1 LGCVLKNVLGTGFAG
16 HSGMLAALRRFRP
29 PFCPNP
35 GCDFHRNSKGWR
47 YRRMGCFQ
55 RQQAPRTIP
64 RYQCSRCG
72 RSFSSQTFSP
82 SYWLKRPQLLHSS
95 WDMLLLC
102 GGFRQIARACH
113 CSPTT
118 VMSHAARL
126 GRHAL
131 LFLEAHR
138 PRQAPW
144 EPVVVDGFESFEF
157 SQYHPLH
164 LNLAVGARSHFL
176 YAFTDA
182 ELRRKGR
189 MTPAQKRKRS
199 RLEARFGRPDP
210 RAIERGM
217 AELLR
222 LVAPPGSRVEVLSD
236 EHPAYPRA
244 WKRVPEVEV
253 QHRVTPSKQA
263 RTTGNPLFP
272 VNRVDLW
279 LRHNGA
285 NHKRETIAY
294 SKRRASVVERC
305 AILAVYLNFQKSFS
319 EKKRDATPAQRLG
332 IVADKLHTRDVL
344 AKRLFPSRAK
354 LAPVWQRYYR
364 RDVVTRRIPNGQHHR
379 LGYAT

>member
-1 LGCVLKNVLGTGFAG
+1 
-16 HSGMLAALRRFRP
+16 MLASLRAFRP

-35 GCDFHRNSKGWR
+35 RCDFHRNPEGWR
-47 YRRMGCFQ
+47 YRRMGSYHRLQ
-55 RQQAPRTIP
+55 TPRTIP
-64 RYQCSRCG
+64 RYQCSRCR
-72 RSFSSQTFSP
+72 RSFSSQTYSP
-82 SYWLKRPQLLHSS
+82 TYWLKRPHQLQST
-95 WDMLLLC
+95 WDMLLSC
-102 GGFRQIARACH
+102 AGFRQIARAH
-113 CSPTT
+113 QCSPTT
-118 VMSHAARL
+118 VMTHAARL

-131 LFLEAHR
+131 LFLQAHR
-138 PRQAPW
+138 PRSAPE

-157 SQYHPLH
+157 RQYHPLH

-189 MTPAQKRKRS
+189 MTPGQKRKRS

-222 LVAPPGSRVEVLSD
+222 LVAPPGSWVELHSD
-236 EHPAYPRA
+236 EHRAYPRA
-244 WKRVPEVEV
+244 WRRVPEVSV

-272 VNRVDLW
+272 VNRADLW

-305 AILAVYLNFQKSFS
+305 AILGVYLNYQKSFS
-319 EKKRDATPAQRLG
+319 EKKRDGTPAQRLG
-332 IVADKLHTRDVL
+332 IVAAKLCTRDVL
-344 AKRLFPSRAK
+344 ATRLFPSRVT
-354 LAPVWQRYYR
+354 LAPAWERYYR
-364 RDVVTRRIPNGQHHR
+364 RDVVTRCIPNGQRHR
-379 LGYAT
+379 LAYAA